1 MRCSVLN
8 VENEFLENMTRGPAS
23 RPAIGVVQS
32 RRHPLLLLL
41 LALLGAGLALPL
53 MAQTA
58 TPAADDTG
66 DFGQYVVNHQD
77 TLAPFFTKNAGDFFR
92 LAIPALIGLA
102 GWVIFISMVV
112 GWGLDVLMSRAYAF
126 FYAPAFADWKRAII
140 YATGSLFLSFLYA
153 ALLGLVIVVLLGI
166 PQAQVFILLAVL
178 VLGIVA
184 IAAQIVWIIYMF
196 RTTLGITILFY
207 IAVAVV
213 HVVATSLIS
222 GPVMGSRASPDITNF
237 VDNAVTPRVQAEAK
251 STREQLAS
259 VTGGRDS
266 AQTKVTESQ
275 EEITQ
280 AESQQANLA
289 KEIEEKKNS
298 DIYTLAQLIKER
310 ARGELDSAR
319 EGLAAF
325 PGKFPGSSLLP
336 QAREQLDAVN
346 GQIAT
351 NQAQRK
357 QEEADEARV
366 EAQNRADL
374 LARAAKGQATLSQM
388 RPALIGKS
396 RAQVKDLLGPPSDTG
411 PDQWN
416 YQQQMIVNPLTGE
429 QTGLTVFFSE
439 GMVQTIDYNRNH

>member
-1 MRCSVLN
+1 
-8 VENEFLENMTRGPAS
+8 MTRGPAS
-23 RPAIGVVQS
+23 RPATGIVRAH
-32 RRHPLLLLL
+32 RRPLLLLL

-66 DFGQYVVNHQD
+66 DFGQYIVNHQD
-77 TLAPFFTKNAGDFFR
+77 TLSPFFTKNAGDFFR
-92 LAIPALIGLA
+92 LAIPALLGLA

-153 ALLGLVIVVLLGI
+153 ALLGLVIVILLGLA
-166 PQAQVFILLAVL
+166 QAQVFIPVALL
-178 VLGIVA
+178 VLGLVA
-184 IAAQIVWIIYMF
+184 IAAQIVWVIYMF
-196 RTTLGITILFY
+196 RTTLGISVLFY

-213 HVVATSLIS
+213 HIVASSLIS
-222 GPVMGSRASPDITNF
+222 GPILGSRASPDVTNF
-237 VDNAVTPRVQAEAK
+237 VDSVITPRLQADAK
-251 STREQLAS
+251 ATRAQLAS

-266 AQTKVTESQ
+266 AQSKVTESQ

-280 AESQQANLA
+280 AESQQSNLT
-289 KEIEEKKNS
+289 KEIAEKKDS
-298 DIYTLAQLIKER
+298 DIYTLAQILKER

-319 EGLAAF
+319 EGLTAF
-325 PGKFPGSSLLP
+325 PGKFPASPLLG

-346 GQIAT
+346 GQIAA
-351 NQAQRK
+351 NQTQHK
-357 QEEADEARV
+357 QEEADEARL

-374 LARAAKGQATLSQM
+374 LALAAKGRATLSQM
-388 RPALIGKS
+388 RQALIGKS
-396 RAQVKDLLGPPSDTG
+396 RAQVKDLLGTPSDTG

>member
-1 MRCSVLN
+1 
-8 VENEFLENMTRGPAS
+8 MTRGPAS

-32 RRHPLLLLL
+32 RRHSLLLLL
-41 LALLGAGLALPL
+41 LMLLGAGLALPL

-58 TPAADDTG
+58 APATDDTG
-66 DFGQYVVNHQD
+66 DFGQYIVNHQD

-92 LAIPALIGLA
+92 LAIPALLGLA

-140 YATGSLFLSFLYA
+140 YATGSLFLSFLYT
-153 ALLGLVIVVLLGI
+153 ALLGLIIVVLLGL

-178 VLGIVA
+178 VLFLVA
-184 IAAQIVWIIYMF
+184 IAAQIVWVIYMF
-196 RTTLGITILFY
+196 RTTLGISVLFF
-207 IAVAVV
+207 IAVFVV
-213 HVVATSLIS
+213 HGVAFCLIS
-222 GPVMGSRASPDITNF
+222 GPVMGSRASPDVTNY
-237 VDNAVTPRVQAEAK
+237 VDGVVTPRLQADAK
-251 STREQLAS
+251 ETRAQLAT
-259 VTGGRDS
+259 VTGGAES
-266 AQTKVTESQ
+266 AQAKVTESQ

-298 DIYTLAQLIKER
+298 DIYTLAQLLKER

-319 EGLAAF
+319 EGLIAF
-325 PGKFPGSSLLP
+325 PGKFPGSPLLA
-336 QAREQLDAVN
+336 QAREQLNAVN
-346 GQIAT
+346 GQIAA

-357 QEEADEARV
+357 QEEADQVRAD
-366 EAQNRADL
+366 AQNRADL

-388 RPALIGKS
+388 RQALIGKS
-396 RAQVKDLLGPPSDTG
+396 RAQVKDLLGPPTDTG

-416 YQQQMIVNPLTGE
+416 YQQQMIVNPLTSE
-429 QTGLTVFFSE
+429 QTGLTIFFSE
-439 GMVQTIDYNRNH
+439 GIVQTIDYNRNH

>member
-1 MRCSVLN
+1 
-8 VENEFLENMTRGPAS
+8 
-23 RPAIGVVQS
+23 
-32 RRHPLLLLL
+32 
-41 LALLGAGLALPL
+41 
-53 MAQTA
+53 
-58 TPAADDTG
+58 
-66 DFGQYVVNHQD
+66 
-77 TLAPFFTKNAGDFFR
+77 
-92 LAIPALIGLA
+92 
-102 GWVIFISMVV
+102 VIFISMVV

-153 ALLGLVIVVLLGI
+153 ALLGLIIVVLLGL

-178 VLGIVA
+178 VLFLVA
-184 IAAQIVWIIYMF
+184 LAAQIVWVIYMF
-196 RTTLGITILFY
+196 RTTLGISVLFF
-207 IAVAVV
+207 IAVFVV
-213 HVVATSLIS
+213 HVVAFCLIS
-222 GPVMGSRASPDITNF
+222 GPVMGSRASPDATNY
-237 VDNAVTPRVQAEAK
+237 VDGVVTPRLQADAK
-251 STREQLAS
+251 ETRAQLAT
-259 VTGGRDS
+259 VTGGAES
-266 AQTKVTESQ
+266 AQAKVTESQ

-298 DIYTLAQLIKER
+298 DIYTLAQLLKER

-319 EGLAAF
+319 EGLIAF
-325 PGKFPGSSLLP
+325 PGKFPGSPLLA

-346 GQIAT
+346 GQIAA

-357 QEEADEARV
+357 QEEADQVRAD
-366 EAQNRADL
+366 AQNRADL

-388 RPALIGKS
+388 RQALIGKS

-416 YQQQMIVNPLTGE
+416 YQQQMIVNPLTSE

-439 GMVQTIDYNRNH
+439 GIVQTIDYNRNH